1 MRGILRRWRAS
12 NRLWHSA
19 DVGRRLAR
27 AGLEL
32 PSAQSEALARFL
44 DLLIRWNRVY
54 NLTGIRDSQELV
66 DRHSSRAS
74 RCGRFCTASES
85 PTSAPAPGLPGLP
98 LAIAEPERAFT
109 LIESRAKRV
118 RFLRQVIVE
127 LGLRNA
133 VVAHGRAE
141 HLRPEQPFATVL
153 ARAVAP
159 PAELLEICRNLTA
172 PGSILLLLTAAH
184 LQTQFAGLAPDF
196 VQRAGRARTRRAE
209 AQELDRVVGADG
221 MTTVIASREPEGR
234 RRQDDHRVN
243 LAASLAATQRRVLLV
258 DLDPQANATMG
269 SGVDK
274 NALERTIC
282 DVLLDESAAA
292 ERRCRRRPKAASRCC
307 RATRS

>member
-1 MRGILRRWRAS
+1 MARVEAS
-12 NRLWHSA
+12 LPPA
-19 DVGRRLAR
+19 DVGRRLRA

-32 PSAQSEALARFL
+32 SKPHSEALARFL

-54 NLTGIRDSQELV
+54 NLTGIRDRQELV
-66 DRHSSRAS
+66 DRHLV
-74 RCGRFCTASES
+74 ES
-85 PTSAPAPGLPGLP
+85 LALKPLLRGERIADVGTGAGLPGLP
-98 LAIAEPERAFT
+98 LAITEPERAFT

-196 VQRAGRARTRRAE
+196 ALRAV
-209 AQELDRVVGADG
+209 ELERGAPRLKSS
-221 MTTVIASREPEGR
+221 I
-234 RRQDDHRVN
+234 
-243 LAASLAATQRRVLLV
+243 VL
-258 DLDPQANATMG
+258 
-269 SGVDK
+269 
-274 NALERTIC
+274 LERT
-282 DVLLDESAAA
+282 E
-292 ERRCRRRPKAASRCC
+292 
-307 RATRS
+307 